1 MFNGIKLSDLI
12 ISLSKALD
20 FVSPKVANHHLRV
33 AIIASAVAKE
43 MGMSDRRIQD
53 IFLAAMM
60 HDIGIF
66 TAKEKADTLEFEI
79 ANPYVHAERGYLL
92 LKGYE
97 PFGDVSKIVRYHHTP
112 WENIGHL
119 ISENDTIA
127 AANILHLSDRIEVL
141 IDKESE
147 ILSQREGII
156 SMIKARSGS
165 VFMPEIINAFI
176 SISGKEYFWFD
187 AASPEVDQI
196 VSDRKALPETA
207 VDIDGLSGIARLFSH
222 IIDYRSPFTAVH
234 SAGVSEVAALIAQM
248 AGFSDTECKMMKI
261 AGYLHDIGKLAI
273 PQEILEK
280 AGKLSGLEYNII
292 KSHIY
297 HSYRILEG
305 IKGLETINKWAS
317 FHHEKCDGSGYPFHL
332 KGNELLLGSRI
343 MAVADVFTA
352 ITEDRPYRKGMSG
365 QDALKI
371 INVMAKNGVLDH
383 SIVDIAST
391 YFNHINE
398 VRMKV
403 QEDAGKEYISLL
415 IANPEV
421 PKE

>member
-1 MFNGIKLSDLI
+1 MLTAIKLSDLI
-12 ISLSKALD
+12 ISFSKALD

-33 AIIASAVAKE
+33 AIIASAVARE
-43 MGMSDRRIQD
+43 MGMSHRKVQD
-53 IFLAAMM
+53 IFMAATI

-66 TAKEKADTLEFEI
+66 SAKEKADTFEFEI

-92 LKGYE
+92 LKSFAS
-97 PFGDVSKIVRYHHTP
+97 FGDVSKIVRYHHTP
-112 WENIGHL
+112 SENIGHL
-119 ISENDTIA
+119 MSADDTFA
-127 AANILHLSDRIEVL
+127 SANILHMSDRIEVL
-141 IDKESE
+141 IDKDSE
-147 ILSQREGII
+147 ILSQREDII
-156 SMIKARSGS
+156 SKIKSRSGS
-165 VFMPEIINAFI
+165 VFMPEIVDAFM
-176 SISGKEYFWFD
+176 SASERESFWFD

-196 VSDRKALPETA
+196 VFDRKALPETA
-207 VDIDGLSGIARLFSH
+207 VDIDGLLGIARLFSN

-234 SAGVSEVAALIAQM
+234 SAGVSEVASLLAQM
-248 AGFSDTECKMMKI
+248 AGFSDTECKMMRI

-280 AGKLSGLEYNII
+280 PGKLSELEYNII

-371 INVMAKNGVLDH
+371 IIGLAKNGVLDH
-383 SIVDIAST
+383 SIVDIAAT
-391 YFNHINE
+391 YFNHING

-403 QEDAGKEYISLL
+403 QEEAGEEYKSLL

-421 PKE
+421 PAE

>member
-1 MFNGIKLSDLI
+1 MLNGIKLSDLI
-12 ISLSKALD
+12 ISFSKALD

-33 AIIASAVAKE
+33 AIIASAIAKE
-43 MGMSDRRIQD
+43 MGMSHRKVQD
-53 IFLAAMM
+53 IFLAATI

-66 TAKEKADTLEFEI
+66 SAKEKADAFEFEI
-79 ANPYVHAERGYLL
+79 ANPYLHAERGYLL
-92 LKGYE
+92 LKSFE
-97 PFGDVSKIVRYHHTP
+97 SFSDVSMIVKHHHTP
-112 WENIGHL
+112 WEKFRDL
-119 ISENDTIA
+119 VSDNDVLA

-141 IDKESE
+141 IDKDSE
-147 ILSQREGII
+147 VLSQSRDIV
-156 SMIKARSGS
+156 SKIKSRSGKL
-165 VFMPEIINAFI
+165 FMPEVVEAFL
-176 SISGKEYFWFD
+176 SIAKKESFWFD

-196 VSDRKALPETA
+196 VSDRNALPDTGI
-207 VDIDGLSGIARLFSH
+207 DIDGLLNISNLFSH

-234 SAGVSEVAALIAQM
+234 SAGVSAVASLMAQM
-248 AGFSDTECKMMKI
+248 AGFSDMECKMMKI

-280 AGKLSGLEYNII
+280 PGKLSDFEYNIV

-332 KGNELLLGSRI
+332 TGNELLLGSRI

-352 ITEDRPYRKGMSG
+352 ITEDRPYREGMSG

-371 INVMAKNGVLDH
+371 INVMARNSVLDH
-383 SIVDIAST
+383 SIVDIAAT

-403 QEDAGKEYISLL
+403 QEEAGEEYKSLL

-421 PKE
+421 PEE